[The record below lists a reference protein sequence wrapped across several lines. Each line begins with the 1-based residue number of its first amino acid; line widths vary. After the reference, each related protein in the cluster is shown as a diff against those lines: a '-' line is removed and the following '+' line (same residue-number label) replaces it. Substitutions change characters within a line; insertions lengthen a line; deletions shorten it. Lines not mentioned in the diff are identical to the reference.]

1 MLSCWKRTD
10 APRRE
15 NRAVRTTRLPPD
27 GRCDAHRENT
37 KLPNAPWSVL
47 FTARVSYTIAAGT
60 VTPVYLLPKYP
71 QFSSSA
77 GHCVT
82 YWSSRNLNNNEK
94 HKALGGVARTTD
106 VIAWHQVRSS

>member
-37 KLPNAPWSVL
+37 KLPKCSAVCTFYSPC
-47 FTARVSYTIAAGT
+47 
-60 VTPVYLLPKYP
+60 LLYN
-71 QFSSSA
+71 
-77 GHCVT
+77 C
-82 YWSSRNLNNNEK
+82 SRNGYTCLP
-94 HKALGGVARTTD
+94 
-106 VIAWHQVRSS
+106 SP